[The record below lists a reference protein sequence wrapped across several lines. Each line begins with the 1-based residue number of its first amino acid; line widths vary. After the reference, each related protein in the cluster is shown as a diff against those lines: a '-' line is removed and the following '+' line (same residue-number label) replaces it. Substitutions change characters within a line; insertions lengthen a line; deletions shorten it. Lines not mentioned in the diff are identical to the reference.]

1 MRITIV
7 ALVACFAI
15 FPAAMPAT
23 AQQGVPEELPTMEP
37 LNRFPRMMQEYLV
50 ARLEALYH
58 ANHARVMALCTR
70 EEALAY
76 RDEVRAK
83 MPLVFGEMPEK
94 TPLNL
99 RVTRENDRGEYLI
112 RNVIFESRPGF
123 PVTANIYLPQGHSG
137 PRPGVLCLCG
147 HSSNA
152 KAFPMY
158 QTFAQALARMGYIA
172 LIFDPIGQGERLQ
185 YPGGDD
191 QFGQKI
197 QWGTL
202 QHNYMGNPQL
212 LVREFFGFWRAWDGI
227 RAIDYLL
234 SRDDVDPARI
244 GVTGCS
250 GGGTLSTLITAL
262 DRRIT
267 MSAPSCYVTSWRRDI
282 ENELAA
288 DSEQMVPNAHAL
300 NVGQHDLLLTNAPG
314 ALILLTAQEDFFDQR
329 GSQES
334 FELISHLYEAL
345 SASEAVAYYEGPGG
359 HGYPPAMRDAMAEFF
374 CRIAGLPL
382 KATDAQFAQLTEE
395 ELWCT
400 QSGQVAE
407 LDPVWVWQDTA
418 ERSRQMAAER
428 GEPSGDEL
436 VARVQRVLDLPER
449 EGPPDFRV
457 LRYWTQREYARP
469 HASQFVLETD
479 PQFGAQAIVTK
490 LEDTPRH
497 AEPLDAESAEL
508 DGSAVL
514 YLPHLSSD
522 AELREDE
529 FLRELQSAPAFFA
542 CDYRGIGESMA
553 DAVKPGS
560 YDSYYGSDYFYAAHA
575 TMFGESYVAW
585 RVHDVLSTLDWMA
598 SFGYADVQ
606 LVARGNGALPG
617 ALAALLHDSVTR
629 VTLINPLKSYAEI
642 AEAELYD
649 WPLSALIPGVLA
661 EFDLPDVYRALEAKG
676 LEMVEPVGIEGIK

>member
-1 MRITIV
+1 
-7 ALVACFAI
+7 
-15 FPAAMPAT
+15 
-23 AQQGVPEELPTMEP
+23 MEP
-37 LNRFPRMMQEYLV
+37 LNRFPRMMQEYVV
-50 ARLEALYH
+50 ARIRAVEEVNRERIMGINDADG
-58 ANHARVMALCTR
+58 ARAYVAQLRDKLPLMFGDTPERCDLNVR
-70 EEALAY
+70 E
-76 RDEVRAK
+76 V
-83 MPLVFGEMPEK
+83 GEIELDDF
-94 TPLNL
+94 T
-99 RVTRENDRGEYLI
+99 I
-112 RNVIFESRPGF
+112 RKIIFDSRPKF
-123 PVTANIYLPQGHSG
+123 PVTANLYLPREATFPAPAVIVPSGHS
-137 PRPGVLCLCG
+137 REAKGVYYNQAASQLLARNG
-147 HSSNA
+147 
-152 KAFPMY
+152 FI
-158 QTFAQALARMGYIA
+158 ALAY
-172 LIFDPIGQGERLQ
+172 DPIGQGERLQ

-382 KATDAQFAQLTEE
+382 KATDAQFAQHTEE

-522 AELREDE
+522 AELRENE

-598 SFGYADVQ
+598 SFGYADVH